1 MDKKWYESKTV
12 WLNAASVLTTLL
24 GAVAQVLP
32 SLQGL
37 IDLKTYLVVGAV
49 VGVANIVL
57 RTYFTS
63 TAIE

>member
-1 MDKKWYESKTV
+1 MKPWYKSKTN
-12 WLNAASVLTTLL
+12 WLNLASIATTIL
-24 GAVAQVLP
+24 GAVTQVLP

-37 IDLKTYLVVGAV
+37 IDIKTYLVVSAI

-57 RTYFTS
+57 RNYFTT